1 MDLIFKTKAVIS
13 PFLLSFQ
20 EEEISMLGEITHLQ
34 TISDDLKSL
43 TMDPHK
49 LPSSSE
55 QVSLENVF
63 FLACNFFVCCEKYWL
78 LAFSGFMLHSVDA
91 SLQQGVILNVRN
103 FKKQILK
110 YQASAP
116 KLFGETSVKW

>member
-1 MDLIFKTKAVIS
+1 MSKEKAAPLSIPAFISKKRKDVYCVTGLIFKTKAVIS
-13 PFLLSFQ
+13 LALLSFQ

-55 QVSLENVF
+55 QVSSCHLQIIYIFYLVPVF
-63 FLACNFFVCCEKYWL
+63 L
-78 LAFSGFMLHSVDA
+78 LCY
-91 SLQQGVILNVRN
+91 
-103 FKKQILK
+103 KC
-110 YQASAP
+110 
-116 KLFGETSVKW
+116 

>member
-1 MDLIFKTKAVIS
+1 MGKEKAAPLGILTVISKKKKFVYGVMGLIFKTKAVIS
-13 PFLLSFQ
+13 LALLPFQ

-55 QVSLENVF
+55 QVSCCYLENIF
-63 FLACNFFVCCEKYWL
+63 IC
-78 LAFSGFMLHSVDA
+78 
-91 SLQQGVILNVRN
+91 SLYRSSFCVMRN
-103 FKKQILK
+103 ID
-110 YQASAP
+110 Y
-116 KLFGETSVKW
+116 

>member
-1 MDLIFKTKAVIS
+1 MGKEKAVPTVISKKKVMYCVMGLIFKTKAVIS
-13 PFLLSFQ
+13 LALSFQ

-55 QVSLENVF
+55 QVS
-63 FLACNFFVCCEKYWL
+63 
-78 LAFSGFMLHSVDA
+78 S
-91 SLQQGVILNVRN
+91 R
-103 FKKQILK
+103 
-110 YQASAP
+110 
-116 KLFGETSVKW
+116 

>member
-1 MDLIFKTKAVIS
+1 MGLIFKTKAVIS
-13 PFLLSFQ
+13 LALSFQ

-55 QVSLENVF
+55 QVSSSYLENIPI
-63 FLACNFFVCCEKYWL
+63 CSSYW
-78 LAFSGFMLHSVDA
+78 FSFCVL
-91 SLQQGVILNVRN
+91 RN
-103 FKKQILK
+103 IDC
-110 YQASAP
+110 
-116 KLFGETSVKW
+116 

>member
-1 MDLIFKTKAVIS
+1 MGKEKALLGIPTVTGKKNKVLYCVMGVMFKSKAVIS
-13 PFLLSFQ
+13 LALLSFK

-55 QVSLENVF
+55 QVS
-63 FLACNFFVCCEKYWL
+63 CC
-78 LAFSGFMLHSVDA
+78 
-91 SLQQGVILNVRN
+91 
-103 FKKQILK
+103 
-110 YQASAP
+110 
-116 KLFGETSVKW
+116 

>member
-1 MDLIFKTKAVIS
+1 MQEYEQPYCVL
-13 PFLLSFQ
+13 FLQ

-55 QVSLENVF
+55 QVRSPSLEKV
-63 FLACNFFVCCEKYWL
+63 L
-78 LAFSGFMLHSVDA
+78 LLLNRNADA
-91 SLQQGVILNVRN
+91 RKGPCTHIL
-103 FKKQILK
+103 
-110 YQASAP
+110 
-116 KLFGETSVKW
+116 

>member
-1 MDLIFKTKAVIS
+1 MYVMGLTSKAKAVIS
-13 PFLLSFQ
+13 LALLSFQ

-55 QVSLENVF
+55 QVGSCYLENVSLVAYTNF
-63 FLACNFFVCCEKYWL
+63 PLALWGI
-78 LAFSGFMLHSVDA
+78 LAA
-91 SLQQGVILNVRN
+91 SI
-103 FKKQILK
+103 
-110 YQASAP
+110 
-116 KLFGETSVKW
+116 

>member
-1 MDLIFKTKAVIS
+1 MCKEKAAPLGIPTATSKMKKVIHCVTGLIFKTKAVVS
-13 PFLLSFQ
+13 LAHFSFQ

-55 QVSLENVF
+55 QVSSCYLENILFV
-63 FLACNFFVCCEKYWL
+63 ACTTFPFVLRE
-78 LAFSGFMLHSVDA
+78 
-91 SLQQGVILNVRN
+91 ILT
-103 FKKQILK
+103 
-110 YQASAP
+110 
-116 KLFGETSVKW
+116 TSV

>member
-1 MDLIFKTKAVIS
+1 MWKEKAAPLGTPTVISKMIKVIYCVTGLIFKTKAVVS
-13 PFLLSFQ
+13 LAHFSFQ

-55 QVSLENVF
+55 QVSSCYLENTVF
-63 FLACNFFVCCEKYWL
+63 VACT
-78 LAFSGFMLHSVDA
+78 
-91 SLQQGVILNVRN
+91 
-103 FKKQILK
+103 
-110 YQASAP
+110 
-116 KLFGETSVKW
+116 TSV

>member
-1 MDLIFKTKAVIS
+1 MGKEKTALLSIPTVVSKKKKLVYCVMGPIFKTKAVIS
-13 PFLLSFQ
+13 LALLSLQ

-55 QVSLENVF
+55 QVSSCYLENIF
-63 FLACNFFVCCEKYWL
+63 ICSLYQ
-78 LAFSGFMLHSVDA
+78 FSFC
-91 SLQQGVILNVRN
+91 VIRN
-103 FKKQILK
+103 ID
-110 YQASAP
+110 Y
-116 KLFGETSVKW
+116 

>member
-1 MDLIFKTKAVIS
+1 MGPIFKTEAVIRLL
-13 PFLLSFQ
+13 LLSFQ

-55 QVSLENVF
+55 QVSVEDVF
-63 FLACNFFVCCEKYWL
+63 I
-78 LAFSGFMLHSVDA
+78 FSL
-91 SLQQGVILNVRN
+91 
-103 FKKQILK
+103 
-110 YQASAP
+110 
-116 KLFGETSVKW
+116 

>member
-1 MDLIFKTKAVIS
+1 MYCVMDLIFKHKAVIS

-63 FLACNFFVCCEKYWL
+63 I
-78 LAFSGFMLHSVDA
+78 FSL
-91 SLQQGVILNVRN
+91 
-103 FKKQILK
+103 
-110 YQASAP
+110 
-116 KLFGETSVKW
+116 

>member
-1 MDLIFKTKAVIS
+1 MYCVMDLIFKTKAVIS

-63 FLACNFFVCCEKYWL
+63 I
-78 LAFSGFMLHSVDA
+78 FSL
-91 SLQQGVILNVRN
+91 
-103 FKKQILK
+103 
-110 YQASAP
+110 
-116 KLFGETSVKW
+116 